1 MIAKTVIKTKTN
13 AFVWYDIT
21 ALTPSEQDILSTQ
34 HGFSPKILAYAQ
46 DQHEHPRYDL
56 QADSTML
63 VYLAVIQ
70 KANQYLTSPLTFIVK
85 EQTCYTFHQPEAQ
98 VLIDELKQ
106 IINHKM
112 LNDLPEFL
120 LLTLYQMTLT
130 FTNNL
135 LKLNEIRSSLDEQ
148 LNHTIT
154 NDNLRNLAELEKSLI
169 YLNSGAQT
177 NLLML
182 ENLKH
187 LTLGQDLTKV
197 KDDNILLKDVLFEA
211 RQAQRMAQIASDV
224 TAKISNTSNN
234 ILNNN
239 LNNTMK
245 FLTVWSLV
253 LTIPTIITGFYGMNV
268 LLPTSQTHA
277 DWILIILLN
286 LGLILVLIWYFKKK
300 KLL

>member
-1 MIAKTVIKTKTN
+1 MLTKNLLKTKKSS
-13 AFVWYDIT
+13 FIWYDLT
-21 ALTPSEQDILSTQ
+21 ALTSAEEEILISQ
-34 HGFSPKILAYAQ
+34 HHFSSKILAYAQ

-70 KANQYLTSPLTFIVK
+70 KQQQYLTSPLTFIIK
-85 EQTCYTFHQPEAQ
+85 DQTCYTFYQPEAQ
-98 VLIDELKQ
+98 GLIDDLKQ
-106 IINHKM
+106 VLHTKT

-120 LLTLYQMTLT
+120 LLALYQMTLT
-130 FTNNL
+130 FTSNL
-135 LKLNEIRSSLDEQ
+135 LKLNEIRSALDEQ
-148 LNHTIT
+148 LHQNIT
-154 NDNLRNLAELEKSLI
+154 NEKLQKLAELEKSLI

-182 ENLKH
+182 ETLKH
-187 LTLGQDLTKV
+187 LAVGQDLTKN
-197 KDDNILLKDVLFEA
+197 KNDQILLKDVLFEA

-253 LTIPTIITGFYGMNV
+253 LTIPTIITGFFGMNV
-268 LLPTSQTHA
+268 FLPTSKTNS

-286 LGLILVLIWYFKKK
+286 LGLIIILIWYFKKK